1 MTNCST
7 ATVSVSWCTD

>member
-7 ATVSVSWCTD
+7 NFI